1 MPRLECIPVSV
12 VKVVYEAICFVL
24 FFKVHKELTKR
35 YKSNHVNT
43 IMVRKRKAP
52 HCHAARP
59 SRTKE
64 STIIEKMNPNT
75 KVHSLGLLGF
85 VWMFY
90 PGPDDIP
97 SPCGGVKCATMSS
110 TNRSWSS
117 LTVAPTKVIVLLVVI
132 VIGLTTVLR
141 NQISLQSVYIVDANI
156 RDHQETKRNT
166 QKGVARNHASQEN
179 STSSYELLQ
188 SCIDDYTSRGYW
200 KKSKWEVSDINPA
213 CGFEQRNLT
222 TDRDILVALQNLT
235 IGFMGDSTTRSDI
248 RAFEE
253 TFRWP
258 RTNLDESLVF
268 QKKREDGGYICEPWE
283 QSVNLTKCGIP
294 PIINTGNFRYF
305 YKIYPWTPLD
315 RWFFKDPELFRDLD
329 VLVISIGRWLKFSA
343 LLNNEKE
350 IVLDFEVFLK
360 KLRTVY
366 SGKILYQSEYPAHM
380 VHIEHVKHPI
390 ANCTHG
396 LLNEKYE
403 CAPTVTEERPL
414 RDVAIRSLVERHR
427 VLYLDRWN
435 VSKTLPLDYYKIW
448 LCGKP
453 SFHSWSCDHHL
464 YFVGMEHFRLL
475 AHVVRSILF

>member
-1 MPRLECIPVSV
+1 ML
-12 VKVVYEAICFVL
+12 
-24 FFKVHKELTKR
+24 
-35 YKSNHVNT
+35 
-43 IMVRKRKAP
+43 
-52 HCHAARP
+52 
-59 SRTKE
+59 
-64 STIIEKMNPNT
+64 
-75 KVHSLGLLGF
+75 
-85 VWMFY
+85 
-90 PGPDDIP
+90 
-97 SPCGGVKCATMSS
+97 SS

-117 LTVAPTKVIVLLVVI
+117 LTVTPTKVIVLLVII
-132 VIGLTTVLR
+132 VIGLTLR
-141 NQISLQSVYIVDANI
+141 NQISLQSVYNIIVDDDDTI
-156 RDHQETKRNT
+156 RDVHQKTTNRNT
-166 QKGVARNHASQEN
+166 PQGVARNHTSPKN
-179 STSSYELLQ
+179 ITSSYELLQ

-200 KKSKWEVSDINPA
+200 KKSKWEVSDNNSNSMNPA
-213 CGFEQRNLT
+213 CGFEQQNLT
-222 TDRDILVALQNLT
+222 TDQDILVALQNVT

-253 TFRWP
+253 TFQWP

-268 QKKREDGGYICEPWE
+268 QKKKEDGGYICEPWE
-283 QSVNLTKCGIP
+283 QSMNLTKCGIP

-366 SGKILYQSEYPAHM
+366 SGKILYQSEYPTHT
-380 VHIEHVKHPI
+380 VHIDHVKEPNLPN
-390 ANCTHG
+390 NCTHG
-396 LLNEKYE
+396 LMNEKYE
-403 CAPTVTEERPL
+403 CAQTVSEERPAH
-414 RDVAIRSLVERHR
+414 DVAIRSLMERHR